1 MSSIDIVVNIYKQ
14 MADDEKKELL
24 MRLSEVAVADGT
36 VKMPSPTTS
45 SKGVSRG
52 KRFKKPFWMKAV
64 TGIDATKKGMFRV
77 VGDWVNDLGKEV
89 KKGGLYI
96 VGFRNPKHYVL
107 CQMGSESIKVQDET
121 HTHYAD
127 ALGTVIARGDSFKSI
142 EDEVAK
148 YI

>member
-24 MRLSEVAVADGT
+24 TRLSEVAIADGT
-36 VKMPSPTTS
+36 VKMPT

-96 VGFRNPKHYVL
+96 VGFSNPKHYVL
-107 CQMGSESIKVQDET
+107 CQMGVDSIKVHDET

>member
-24 MRLSEVAVADGT
+24 TRLSEVAIADGT
-36 VKMPSPTTS
+36 VKMPT

-77 VGDWVNDLGKEV
+77 VGDWVNDLSKEV

-107 CQMGSESIKVQDET
+107 CQMGVDSIKVHDET

-127 ALGTVIARGDSFKSI
+127 ALGTVIARGDNFKSI
-142 EDEVAK
+142 EDEIEK

>member
-52 KRFKKPFWMKAV
+52 KRFKKPYWIKAV
-64 TGIDATKKGMFRV
+64 TGIDKTKKGMFRV
-77 VGDWVNDLGKEV
+77 MGDWINDLAKEA
-89 KKGGLYI
+89 KKGSLYI

-107 CQMGSESIKVQDET
+107 CQMGVDSIKVHDET

-127 ALGTVIARGDSFKSI
+127 VTGTVIARGDTFKAI
-142 EDEVAK
+142 EEEIK
-148 YI
+148 NYT

>member
-1 MSSIDIVVNIYKQ
+1 
-14 MADDEKKELL
+14 
-24 MRLSEVAVADGT
+24 
-36 VKMPSPTTS
+36 
-45 SKGVSRG
+45 
-52 KRFKKPFWMKAV
+52 
-64 TGIDATKKGMFRV
+64 MFRV

-107 CQMGSESIKVQDET
+107 CQMGVDSIKVHDET